1 MRTILPVCGG
11 SDAGEPRSLRSR
23 VGRMKRLLWLR
34 QSQCMGVHM
43 NTEPGVWLRSFQFL
57 DTDGQCEV
65 SLEFCS
71 NVEKRL
77 VCHAQLYATVWCYSW
92 CTVNNCVLH
101 FNLNSS
107 GEPPGSQ

>member
-77 VCHAQLYATVWCYSW
+77 VSHSALCNSGVLFLVHCQQLCFT
-92 CTVNNCVLH
+92 
-101 FNLNSS
+101 FSS
-107 GEPPGSQ
+107 K